1 MKNKRNTTMEAYLL
15 QEHWA
20 TLVRKFKDVERDGA
34 ERMTNDLLDYV
45 RYASIRQYKLFQQ
58 KRGEEFERMFLY
70 LEKREHD
77 VETVSYT
84 HLTLPTNREV

>member
-1 MKNKRNTTMEAYLL
+1 MDVYLL

-20 TLVRKFKDVERDGA
+20 TLVRKFKDGEGSQA

-70 LEKREHD
+70 LEKRDHD
-77 VETVSYT
+77 VDMVKRFIEDDD
-84 HLTLPTNREV
+84 HWHTLLELAEQ

>member
-1 MKNKRNTTMEAYLL
+1 MDVYLL

-20 TLVRKFKDVERDGA
+20 TLVRKFKDSEGSQA

-70 LEKREHD
+70 LEKRDHD
-77 VETVSYT
+77 VEMVKRFIENDD
-84 HLTLPTNREV
+84 HWETLLELAEQ

>member
-1 MKNKRNTTMEAYLL
+1 MDLYLL

-20 TLVRKFKDVERDGA
+20 TLVRKFKDVEGSQS
-34 ERMTNDLLDYV
+34 ERMTNDMLDYV

-77 VETVSYT
+77 IEMVKRFIDDDDQWET
-84 HLTLPTNREV
+84 LLELAEQ

>member
-1 MKNKRNTTMEAYLL
+1 MDLYLL

-20 TLVRKFKDVERDGA
+20 TLVRKFKDVEHHGA
-34 ERMTNDLLDYV
+34 ERMTNDMLDYV

-70 LEKREHD
+70 LEKRDHD
-77 VETVSYT
+77 VEMVKRFIENDD
-84 HLTLPTNREV
+84 HWETLLELAEQ

>member
-1 MKNKRNTTMEAYLL
+1 MDVYLL

-77 VETVSYT
+77 VEMVKRFIENDD
-84 HLTLPTNREV
+84 HWETLLELAEQ

>member
-1 MKNKRNTTMEAYLL
+1 MDLYLL

-20 TLVRKFKDVERDGA
+20 TLVRKFKDVEGSDS
-34 ERMTNDLLDYV
+34 ERMTNDMLDYI

-77 VETVSYT
+77 VEMVKRFIDDDD
-84 HLTLPTNREV
+84 HWETLLELAEQ

>member
-1 MKNKRNTTMEAYLL
+1 MDLYLL

-20 TLVRKFKDVERDGA
+20 TLVRKFKDVEGSQS
-34 ERMTNDLLDYV
+34 ERMTNDMLDYIQ
-45 RYASIRQYKLFQQ
+45 YASIRQYKLFQQ

-77 VETVSYT
+77 IEMVKRFIDDDDHWET
-84 HLTLPTNREV
+84 LLELAEQ